1 MTMTSVQVDGGG
13 PQVLPFY
20 IVCDES
26 LSMEG
31 AKLDAVNQGLPKLHQ
46 AVASDPIVNDKVRVG
61 VISFSD
67 TAEELVPL
75 TKLSD
80 LQQMPGLV
88 SKGSTSYT
96 AAFTVAKSAIDR
108 DVANLKSNGFQV
120 LRPVIFFI
128 SDGEPTSPDWPTAHA
143 ALTGESNPYRPH
155 ILSFGITG
163 AVGQVIR
170 DVATDNARLGKRFA
184 WLADDNVDPAAVVR
198 EIIKSLIVSIVSS
211 GRNQVPIVIPPT
223 KVTGAIDLDPI

>member
-1 MTMTSVQVDGGG
+1 MYR
-13 PQVLPFY
+13 VLPFY

-26 LSMEG
+26 MSMEG
-31 AKLDAVNQGLPKLHQ
+31 AKLDAVNQALPKIHQ
-46 AVASDPIVNDKVRVG
+46 AVASDPWYNDMVRVG

-80 LQQMPGLV
+80 LTQMPGLV
-88 SKGSTSYT
+88 SKSGSNYT
-96 AAFTVAKSAIDR
+96 AAFTVVKSVIDR
-108 DVANLKSNGFQV
+108 DVADLKSNGFHV
-120 LRPVIFFI
+120 HRPVIVFI

-143 ALTGESNPYRPH
+143 ALTGKSNPNPPH

-170 DVATDNARLGKRFA
+170 DVATDMNRLGKKFA
-184 WLADDNVDPAAVVR
+184 WLADDGTNPWSVVR
-198 EIIKSLIVSIVSS
+198 EIIPKMLADFSYSGGNQQPVLVPPANTVPADVSTN
-211 GRNQVPIVIPPT
+211 G
-223 KVTGAIDLDPI
+223 GG